1 MDDTGLD
8 NGHALLLMDYQ
19 EGICRP
25 DGVIGRS
32 GTGSEAARR
41 GVLDKA
47 AEALQHFRER
57 DWPRI
62 HVRVAFDAEF
72 TRMTNVSPRFAMFR
86 ERGWMVDGSPE
97 ATICREVQPRPGE
110 PVVDKGCVN
119 PFVGTRLHQLL
130 VAARVDHLVLGG
142 VATHQVVESTAR
154 IAADSGY
161 RVTVLEDL
169 CAAATQDL
177 HDFSVTKILPSCGD
191 VTTAATLLDTLEQH
205 RPPRRG
211 A

>member
-1 MDDTGLD
+1 MNDSR
-8 NGHALLLMDYQ
+8 HALLLLDYQ
-19 EGICRP
+19 DGICRP

-47 AEALQHFRER
+47 AEVLQHFRDH

-62 HVRVAFDAEF
+62 HVRVAFDADY
-72 TRMTNVSPRFAMFR
+72 TRMTNVSPRFALFR
-86 ERGWMVDGSPE
+86 DRGWMVEGSPE
-97 ATICREVQPRPGE
+97 ARFCSEVQPRDGE
-110 PVVDKGCVN
+110 PVIDKGCVN

-130 VAARVDHLVLGG
+130 VASRVDHLVLGG
-142 VATHQVVESTAR
+142 VATNQVVESTAR

-169 CAAATQDL
+169 CAGATAEM
-177 HDFSVTKILPSCGD
+177 HDFSITKILPFCGE
-191 VTTAATLLDTLEQH
+191 VTTAAAALDTLEQH
-205 RPPRRG
+205 
-211 A
+211 